1 VDFNLSIQPT
11 YPQSQEK
18 SFERYER
25 LSVLSGER
33 YERLGVG
40 ADERFER
47 FVITHSPQNK

>member
-1 VDFNLSIQPT
+1 MEFYLSIQPPH
-11 YPQSQEK
+11 PQSQEK

-40 ADERFER
+40 VDERFER

>member
-1 VDFNLSIQPT
+1 VDFNLSIQPPHPT
-11 YPQSQEK
+11 NYY
-18 SFERYER
+18 ERYER